1 MQHRPAR
8 ILRLALVIFSIA
20 MLLMLAA
27 CGGSGTSAKNN
38 NNPPPP
44 TGTLAINVSDDPTED
59 WAMIGVKVQSIALTP
74 QGGGTPVT
82 VYTAP
87 NPPPVL
93 NLVQL
98 DQLGD
103 LLATAQVTPGT
114 YVSATLTLSANP
126 GDVTLVVSP
135 DPTPGFAG
143 TPGATIPANQ
153 IQIVGAQGSPGSLT
167 VPLRTNFSA
176 PLVVTANQTNL
187 LDLEFDLA

>member
-20 MLLMLAA
+20 MLLTLAA
-27 CGGSGTSAKNN
+27 CGGSGTSAKN

-74 QGGGTPVT
+74 QGGGAPVT

-103 LLATAQVTPGT
+103 LLATAQVAPGT

-126 GDVTLVVSP
+126 GDVSLVVSP

-143 TPGATIPANQ
+143 TAGATIPANH
-153 IQIVGAQGSPGSLT
+153 IHIVGTQAHPT
-167 VPLRTNFSA
+167 R
-176 PLVVTANQTNL
+176 
-187 LDLEFDLA
+187 